1 MDDLRAALGPFDA
14 EAPLPSA
21 PDPWTWMPMPAVRSG
36 PPWAMAEMIAAEPA
50 LAARIGRRLVADGS
64 AAALA
69 ALVRATASSGG
80 PVIATGCG
88 TSEHAAMAAAA
99 LLRDGWRRAGLPG
112 WGPVAAQAFELA
124 LDPPEGG
131 LVIGCS
137 HEGATT
143 ATIAALDAAHDRG
156 ARTAAITAG
165 AGAPIGVGRDALLA
179 TVEMDL
185 DWCHTVGY
193 VSPIVAAAVTADLLA
208 GVTPRPGALAARLLQ
223 GIDAAHTAG
232 ADGRRPD
239 EAIGAV
245 IGAASHLLVVAS
257 GVDRVTVRELVL
269 KVEEASWLPASS
281 RDLETFLHG
290 HLPATGPETA
300 MLLILLEPGGLDQ
313 RARRARQALR
323 AAAAVG
329 MRPTAILGAG
339 AAALIP
345 AELTPGGRIVVA
357 EPVAGDGPAAALLG
371 AAGPIQLVTLAIAAA
386 RGTNPDTIR
395 RDDPIYLRASEL
407 ADDPEG

>member
-14 EAPLPSA
+14 EAPLPAA

-64 AAALA
+64 AASLA
-69 ALVRATASSGG
+69 ALVRAAATSGG

-88 TSEHAAMAAAA
+88 TSEHAAMAVAA
-99 LLRDGWRRAGLPG
+99 LLRDGWRRAGLSG

-124 LDPPEGG
+124 LDPPKGG

-143 ATIAALDAAHDRG
+143 ATIAALDAARDRG

-179 TVEMDL
+179 TIEMDL

-208 GVTPRPGALAARLLQ
+208 GVTPRPGVLAARLIQ
-223 GIDAAHTAG
+223 GIDAAHAAG
-232 ADGRRPD
+232 ADGTRPD
-239 EAIGAV
+239 EAMGAV

-257 GVDRVTVRELVL
+257 GVDRVTARELVL

-300 MLLILLEPGGLDQ
+300 MLLILLEPGGLDE
-313 RARRARQALR
+313 RAKRARQALR

-357 EPVAGDGPAAALLG
+357 EPVAGDGPVAALLG

-395 RDDPIYLRASEL
+395 RDDPVYLRASEL